1 MSLTRRSF
9 TLQDK
14 QNELV
19 QICTLINRYDPP
31 MKILIGRLYAI
42 SHMFTPDELQFQGKL
57 KINVWNDLKQRID
70 TFYLKHSSN
79 FESFSRQKF
88 FKYFYEMPDNIGS
101 LQLKELV
108 GIVCMNLRKYL
119 GRFEQQDSSSS
130 SSPGESLVPTKTK
143 RSHLHSKRRKRAP
156 PTQFKNNTEK
166 ELLKKYTEKNKNGFG
181 RQQNKK
187 AKSCVDRR

>member
-9 TLQDK
+9 ITLQDK
-14 QNELV
+14 QNELA

-31 MKILIGRLYAI
+31 MKVLIGRLYAI
-42 SHMFTPDELQFQGKL
+42 SHMFTPDELQFKGKL

-70 TFYLKHSSN
+70 TLYLKHSSN

-88 FKYFYEMPDNIGS
+88 FKYFYEMPDNTGS

-108 GIVCMNLRKYL
+108 GSVCMNLRKYL
-119 GRFEQQDSSSS
+119 RQVEQQDSSSS
-130 SSPGESLVPTKTK
+130 SSPGESSVRTKTK
-143 RSHLHSKRRKRAP
+143 RSRLPSKRRKRAP

-166 ELLKKYTEKNKNGFG
+166 ELLKKYAG
-181 RQQNKK
+181 KK
-187 AKSCVDRR
+187 